1 MARRT
6 HRQVDPFNAGDPIM
20 PSDELGQEYV
30 PISPEGE
37 WVSPEGQGSA
47 DGHGCWVDDAPKAP
61 RKPGQGS
68 AGSRSGKQRQSKAR
82 TSTAKAS
89 KPASR
94 AASAARPKGSRQST
108 AQSAGRT
115 MGRTFRK
122 SFVVLIAIALVVEM
136 GGALTSCADTLFD
149 GLEDAGYGVTH
160 AVSAIFGGPGATS
173 ASGSLSS
180 PNYESSSSESL
191 DFNTYT
197 QVCNELEGQESG
209 TVRQLMGRISSG
221 DAGVVSKVATYLDD
235 AFQSYSSD
243 MTLEGIG
250 VDSKELARWCLTNVS
265 YSEDDIETYAYSTDG
280 SDTAYTGAAYLYIQ
294 ATDTLT
300 LVSELSA
307 YVRSDLLDYGNMP
320 EDGLTENQRA
330 LVAKRLEELKQAD
343 VPTTRALSFE
353 FKGRCEPDGSNPQA
367 TLDEDAWNA
376 DFANLFGSYS

>member
-160 AVSAIFGGPGATS
+160 AVSAISAGRAPLQQAAPSALRTTNPPAQKASTSTPTRRCAMSSRARSLEPCDSSWGGFLPVTPAWS
-173 ASGSLSS
+173 RRS
-180 PNYESSSSESL
+180 P
-191 DFNTYT
+191 
-197 QVCNELEGQESG
+197 
-209 TVRQLMGRISSG
+209 RIS
-221 DAGVVSKVATYLDD
+221 
-235 AFQSYSSD
+235 
-243 MTLEGIG
+243 
-250 VDSKELARWCLTNVS
+250 
-265 YSEDDIETYAYSTDG
+265 
-280 SDTAYTGAAYLYIQ
+280 
-294 ATDTLT
+294 
-300 LVSELSA
+300 
-307 YVRSDLLDYGNMP
+307 
-320 EDGLTENQRA
+320 
-330 LVAKRLEELKQAD
+330 
-343 VPTTRALSFE
+343 TTRFS
-353 FKGRCEPDGSNPQA
+353 RTPPI
-367 TLDEDAWNA
+367 
-376 DFANLFGSYS
+376 